1 MSDLTGMVMAVLV
14 TGGAGYIGSHMV
26 WQLLDQG
33 EDVVVLDRLSTGFDW
48 AVPMEA
54 KLVVGDIG
62 NSQLV
67 SRLIAKH
74 NIEAIIH
81 FAALTVVPDS
91 FADPISYY
99 ENNTAKAMALIGA
112 AVRGGVKNFIFSS
125 TAAVYGTTGT
135 EPVDENHPTLP
146 VSPYGMSKLMTERVL
161 ADACQASQMTYTILR
176 YFNVAGA
183 DPHGRTGQSTPA
195 ATHLIKA
202 ACEAATGKRAALN
215 VYGTDYPSKDGTCER
230 DFIHVS
236 DLVDL
241 HYRALCRLRAGEPS
255 LLANAGYGTAYSVK
269 NVIQSV
275 ERVTGRKLPAIY
287 AGRRGGDVMTVIAD
301 NARAKQAFDW
311 QPKHADLDQIIGNVH
326 LQNATRHQ
334 ASCRMIMICGMFHS
348 SRNHKRLLREGLH
361 QKLPDTVFQ

>member
-1 MSDLTGMVMAVLV
+1 MTVLV

-26 WQLLDQG
+26 WQLLDSG

-54 KLVVGDIG
+54 KLYVGDIG
-62 NSQLV
+62 NADLV
-67 SRLIAKH
+67 AKIIAKH
-74 NIEAIIH
+74 KIKSIIH

-99 ENNTAKAMALIGA
+99 ENNTAKAMSLIGA
-112 AVRGGVKNFIFSS
+112 AVRGGVENFIFSS

-135 EPVDENHPTLP
+135 EPVDENHSTLP

-161 ADACQASQMTYTILR
+161 ADACLASGMKYTILR

-183 DPHGRTGQSTPA
+183 DPKGRTGQSTPA

-202 ACEAATGKRAALN
+202 ACEAATGKRAALS
-215 VYGTDYPSKDGTCER
+215 VFGTDYPSRDGTCER

-236 DLVDL
+236 DLTDL
-241 HYRALCRLRAGEPS
+241 HYRALCRLRAGHQS

-275 ERVTGRKLPAIY
+275 ERVTGKRLPAVY
-287 AGRRGGDVMTVIAD
+287 ENRRGGDVMTVIAD
-301 NARAKQAFDW
+301 NARARQEFEW
-311 QPKHADLDQIIGNVH
+311 QPKYADLDVIIASSLAWEQALAKRNTTPSILPEDYDMWDMSKVQNVKV
-326 LQNATRHQ
+326 A
-334 ASCRMIMICGMFHS
+334 
-348 SRNHKRLLREGLH
+348 
-361 QKLPDTVFQ
+361 

>member
-1 MSDLTGMVMAVLV
+1 MAVLV

-26 WQLLDQG
+26 WQLLDSG

-54 KLVVGDIG
+54 KLIVGDIG
-62 NSQLV
+62 DSALV
-67 SRLIAKH
+67 VRIIAKYK
-74 NIEAIIH
+74 IESIIH

-91 FADPISYY
+91 FADPIGYY

-135 EPVDENHPTLP
+135 DPVDENHSTLP

-161 ADACQASQMTYTILR
+161 ADACQASGMKYTILR

-183 DPHGRTGQSTPA
+183 DPKGRTGQSTPA

-202 ACEAATGKRAALN
+202 ACEAATGKRSALN
-215 VYGTDYPSKDGTCER
+215 VFGTDYPSRDGTCER

-241 HYRALCRLRAGEPS
+241 HYRALCRLRDGQES
-255 LLANAGYGTAYSVK
+255 MLANAGYGTAYSVK

-275 ERVTGRKLPAIY
+275 ERVTGKKLPAVY
-287 AGRRGGDVMTVIAD
+287 GERRGGDVMTVIAD
-301 NARAKQAFDW
+301 NARARQAFNW
-311 QPKHADLDQIIGNVH
+311 EPKYADIDVIIASSLVWERALAMRNTTPGIVPEDYDMWDVSKVLVSNV
-326 LQNATRHQ
+326 
-334 ASCRMIMICGMFHS
+334 
-348 SRNHKRLLREGLH
+348 
-361 QKLPDTVFQ
+361 P

>member
-1 MSDLTGMVMAVLV
+1 MAVLV

-26 WQLLDQG
+26 WQLLDSG
-33 EDVVVLDRLSTGFDW
+33 EDVIVLDRLSTGFDW

-54 KLVVGDIG
+54 KLIVGDIG
-62 NSQLV
+62 DAK
-67 SRLIAKH
+67 LISDIIANH
-74 NIEAIIH
+74 NIESVIH

-91 FADPISYY
+91 FSDPISYY

-112 AVRGGVKNFIFSS
+112 AARGGVENFIFSS

-135 EPVDENHPTLP
+135 DPVDENHSTLP

-161 ADACQASQMTYTILR
+161 TDACEASAMKYTILR

-183 DPHGRTGQSTPA
+183 DPKGRTGQSTPA

-202 ACEAATGKRAALN
+202 ACEAATGKRPALN
-215 VYGTDYPSKDGTCER
+215 VFGTDYPSNDGTCER

-241 HYRALCRLRAGEPS
+241 HYRALLRLRSGLPS

-275 ERVTGRKLPAIY
+275 ERVTGRKLPAVY
-287 AGRRGGDVMTVIAD
+287 SDRRGGDVMTVIAD
-301 NARAKQAFDW
+301 NTRACKAFDW
-311 QPKHADLDQIIGNVH
+311 QPKYADLDKII
-326 LQNATRHQ
+326 
-334 ASCRMIMICGMFHS
+334 ASSLAWERALTM
-348 SRNHKRLLREGLH
+348 RNTTPSIIPQDYDLWDMSKV
-361 QKLPDTVFQ
+361 QMSKVA

>member
-1 MSDLTGMVMAVLV
+1 MAVLV

-26 WQLLDQG
+26 WELLDNG
-33 EDVVVLDRLSTGFDW
+33 EDVVVLDRLSTGHDW

-54 KLVVGDIG
+54 KLIVGDIG
-62 NSQLV
+62 DAKLV
-67 SRLIAKH
+67 SKIVQDHK
-74 NIEAIIH
+74 IEAIIH

-125 TAAVYGTTGT
+125 TAAVYGTTGSD
-135 EPVDENHPTLP
+135 PVDENHSTLP

-161 ADACQASQMTYTILR
+161 ADACAASGMTYTILR

-183 DPHGRTGQSTPA
+183 DPKGRTGQSTPA

-202 ACEAATGKRAALN
+202 ACEAATGKRPALN
-215 VYGTDYPSKDGTCER
+215 VFGTDYPSSDGTCER

-241 HYRALCRLRAGEPS
+241 HYRALTRLRGGKAS

-269 NVIQSV
+269 NVIQSI
-275 ERVTGRKLPAIY
+275 ERVTGKKLPTLFEQ
-287 AGRRGGDVMTVIAD
+287 RRGGDVMTVIAD
-301 NARAKQAFDW
+301 NTRARDAFNW
-311 QPKHADLDQIIGNVH
+311 QPKHADLDKIIASSLAWERALARRNTSPSIMPEEYDMWDVSNVRV
-326 LQNATRHQ
+326 AKV
-334 ASCRMIMICGMFHS
+334 A
-348 SRNHKRLLREGLH
+348 
-361 QKLPDTVFQ
+361 

>member
-1 MSDLTGMVMAVLV
+1 MAVLV

-26 WQLLDQG
+26 WQLLDNG

-54 KLVVGDIG
+54 KLYVGDIG
-62 NSQLV
+62 NSELV
-67 SRLIAKH
+67 AQIIAKH
-74 NIEAIIH
+74 NIKSVIH

-91 FADPISYY
+91 FADPIGYY
-99 ENNTAKAMALIGA
+99 ENNTAKAMGLIGA
-112 AVRGGVKNFIFSS
+112 AVRGGVENFIFSS

-135 EPVDENHPTLP
+135 DPVDENHSTLP

-161 ADACQASQMTYTILR
+161 ADACEASGMKYTILR

-183 DPHGRTGQSTPA
+183 DPKGRTGQSTPA

-202 ACEAATGKRAALN
+202 ACEAATGKRQALN
-215 VYGTDYPSKDGTCER
+215 VFGTDYPSRDGTCER

-241 HYRALCRLRAGEPS
+241 HYRALCRLSAGESS

-275 ERVTGRKLPAIY
+275 ERVTGKKLPAVY
-287 AGRRGGDVMTVIAD
+287 EGRRGGDVMTVIAD
-301 NARAKQAFDW
+301 NSRARDAFDW
-311 QPKHADLDQIIGNVH
+311 QPKYADLDTIIASSLAWERALAKRNTTPSIAPEDYDMWDMSRIVA
-326 LQNATRHQ
+326 NQ
-334 ASCRMIMICGMFHS
+334 AA
-348 SRNHKRLLREGLH
+348 
-361 QKLPDTVFQ
+361 

>member
-1 MSDLTGMVMAVLV
+1 MTGMNMAVLV

-26 WQLLDQG
+26 WQLLDNG

-54 KLVVGDIG
+54 KLIVGDIG
-62 NSQLV
+62 DAALV
-67 SRLIAKH
+67 SKIIAKH
-74 NIEAIIH
+74 NIESIIH

-91 FADPISYY
+91 FADPIGYY

-135 EPVDENHPTLP
+135 DPVDENHSTLP

-161 ADACQASQMTYTILR
+161 ADACQASGMKFTILR

-183 DPHGRTGQSTPA
+183 DPKGRTGQSTPA

-202 ACEAATGKRAALN
+202 ACEAATGKRPALN
-215 VYGTDYPSKDGTCER
+215 VFGTDYPSRDGTCER

-241 HYRALCRLRAGEPS
+241 HYRALSRLRDGQDS

-269 NVIQSV
+269 DVIQSV
-275 ERVTGRKLPAIY
+275 ERVTGKKLPAVY
-287 AGRRGGDVMTVIAD
+287 TERRGGDVMTVIAE
-301 NARAKQAFDW
+301 NARARHAFDW
-311 QPKHADLDQIIGNVH
+311 KPKYADLDVIIASS
-326 LQNATRHQ
+326 LAWEQ
-334 ASCRMIMICGMFHS
+334 ALIK
-348 SRNHKRLLREGLH
+348 RNTAPSIAPEDYDMWDVSKFPAA
-361 QKLPDTVFQ
+361 KVA

>member
-1 MSDLTGMVMAVLV
+1 MAVLV

-26 WQLLDQG
+26 WQLLDNG
-33 EDVVVLDRLSTGFDW
+33 EDVIVLDRLSTGFDW

-54 KLVVGDIG
+54 KLIVGDIG
-62 NSQLV
+62 DTDLV
-67 SRLIAKH
+67 SRIVATH
-74 NIEAIIH
+74 NIESIIH

-91 FADPISYY
+91 FSDPISYY

-135 EPVDENHPTLP
+135 EPVDESHSTLP

-161 ADACQASQMTYTILR
+161 ADACDASGMKYTILR

-183 DPHGRTGQSTPA
+183 DPKGRTGQSTPA

-202 ACEAATGKRAALN
+202 ACEAATGKRPALH
-215 VYGTDYPSKDGTCER
+215 VFGTDYPSKDGTCER

-241 HYRALCRLRAGEPS
+241 HYRALCRLRAGKDS

-269 NVIQSV
+269 NVIESV
-275 ERVTGRKLPAIY
+275 ERVTGKSLPAIY
-287 AGRRGGDVMTVIAD
+287 ADRRGGDVMTVIAD
-301 NARAKQAFDW
+301 NTRARTEFDW
-311 QPKHADLDQIIGNVH
+311 KPNYADLDLIIASSLAWEQALAKRNYAQNGSPADYDMWDMSQIQTSKV
-326 LQNATRHQ
+326 A
-334 ASCRMIMICGMFHS
+334 
-348 SRNHKRLLREGLH
+348 
-361 QKLPDTVFQ
+361 

>member
-1 MSDLTGMVMAVLV
+1 MTILV

-33 EDVVVLDRLSTGFDW
+33 EDVVVLDRLSTGFEW
-48 AVPMEA
+48 AVPLEA
-54 KLVVGDIG
+54 KLIIGDIG
-62 NSQLV
+62 NTALV
-67 SRLIAKH
+67 SKIIVSHK
-74 NIEAIIH
+74 IDSIIH

-91 FADPISYY
+91 FADPVSYY

-135 EPVDENHPTLP
+135 DPVDESHSTLP

-161 ADACQASQMTYTILR
+161 ADACQASGMKYTILR

-183 DPHGRTGQSTPA
+183 DPKGRTGQSTPA

-202 ACEAATGKRAALN
+202 ACEAATGKRPALN
-215 VYGTDYPSKDGTCER
+215 VYGTDYPSRDGTCER

-241 HYRALCRLRAGEPS
+241 HYRALMRLRGGEPS

-269 NVIQSV
+269 NVIQSI
-275 ERVTGRKLPAIY
+275 ERVTGKKLAAVY
-287 AGRRGGDVMTVIAD
+287 EGRRGGDVMTVIAD
-301 NARAKQAFDW
+301 NTLARETFDW
-311 QPKHADLDQIIGNVH
+311 QPKHANLDGIISSSLAWERALAMRNTAPSIAPEEYDLWDMSKILNLKV
-326 LQNATRHQ
+326 A
-334 ASCRMIMICGMFHS
+334 
-348 SRNHKRLLREGLH
+348 
-361 QKLPDTVFQ
+361 

>member
-1 MSDLTGMVMAVLV
+1 MRDTTGMTMAVLV

-26 WQLLDQG
+26 WQLLDNG

-54 KLVVGDIG
+54 KLIVGDIG
-62 NSQLV
+62 NTN
-67 SRLIAKH
+67 LISKIIADHK
-74 NIEAIIH
+74 IESIIH

-91 FADPISYY
+91 FADPIAYY
-99 ENNTAKAMALIGA
+99 ENNTGKAMALIGA
-112 AVRGGVKNFIFSS
+112 AVHGGVKNFIFSS

-135 EPVDENHPTLP
+135 DPVDESHSTLP

-161 ADACQASQMTYTILR
+161 ADACEASGMKYTILR

-183 DPHGRTGQSTPA
+183 DPKGRTGQSTPA

-202 ACEAATGKRAALN
+202 ACEAATGKRPALN
-215 VYGTDYPSKDGTCER
+215 VFGTDYPSRDGTCER

-241 HYRALCRLRAGEPS
+241 HYRALKRLRGGEQS

-275 ERVTGRKLPAIY
+275 ERVTGKKLPAIY
-287 AGRRGGDVMTVIAD
+287 TDRRGGDVMTVIAD
-301 NARAKQAFDW
+301 NTRLSDVFDW
-311 QPKHADLDQIIGNVH
+311 QPKYADLDKII
-326 LQNATRHQ
+326 
-334 ASCRMIMICGMFHS
+334 ASSLAWERSLAMRNTAPSIMPEDYDMWDVS
-348 SRNHKRLLREGLH
+348 
-361 QKLPDTVFQ
+361 KLPVSRVA